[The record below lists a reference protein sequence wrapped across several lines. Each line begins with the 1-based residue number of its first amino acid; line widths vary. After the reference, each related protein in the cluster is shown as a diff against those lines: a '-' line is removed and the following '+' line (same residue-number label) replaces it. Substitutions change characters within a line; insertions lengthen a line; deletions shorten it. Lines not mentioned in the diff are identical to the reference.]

1 MIKREFTFRGKTLEE
16 LNAMS
21 NEEFAKLL
29 TSRARRSIL
38 RGVNKPLDKK
48 INEAIKNK
56 QRDKIIRTHSRSAI
70 VTPKMIGW
78 KIGIH
83 SGNQF
88 QVVEIQKEML
98 GHRLGELALTR
109 KKLKHGK
116 AGIGATR
123 SSTAITARG

>member
-1 MIKREFTFRGKTLEE
+1 MAKKEFSYRGKSFPE
-16 LNAMS
+16 LKAMGI
-21 NEEFAKLL
+21 EDFAKLVP
-29 TSRARRSIL
+29 SNARRSLL
-38 RGVNKPLDKK
+38 RGANKLVHKKVAEAEKLGQKDKV
-48 INEAIKNK
+48 
-56 QRDKIIRTHSRSAI
+56 IRTHARNAV
-70 VTPKMIGW
+70 VTPMLVGW
-78 KIGIH
+78 KLGVH

-88 QVVEIQKEML
+88 QLVEIVQEML